1 MLTNYVFQIVSQKE
15 GKFENAK
22 LQRISS
28 IGEQENFPNQEV
40 GKGFS
45 AKTYITVTK
54 GDL

>member
-28 IGEQENFPNQEV
+28 IGEQEISRIRKS
-40 GKGFS
+40 GKGL
-45 AKTYITVTK
+45 ARKLT
-54 GDL
+54 LQ